1 MRLQNKISLITGAAH
16 GIGLSTA
23 IRFAQEGAI
32 VILTD
37 LDKIAGESAKTEVR
51 KHSPQSTFVYL
62 DVTERDSV
70 QSCVNE
76 ILGRFGRID
85 ILINNAGIIA
95 DAQFLKMS
103 EKDWDRVIAIN
114 LKGVFNCTQ
123 GVAPF
128 MAAQGYGK
136 IINASSISG
145 VFGNFGQ
152 TNYAAAKAGVIAM
165 TKVWAREL
173 GRKGILVN
181 ALAPGFI
188 ESAMTAAVPEKVRE
202 SVVQK
207 TPLGRMGR
215 AEEVANAYLFLA
227 SDESSFINGA
237 VLHVDGGLIL

>member
-37 LDKIAGESAKTEVR
+37 LDKIAGESAQTEVR
-51 KHSPQSTFVYL
+51 KLSPQSTFVYL

-95 DAQFLKMS
+95 DAQFLKMP
-103 EKDWDRVIAIN
+103 EEDWDRVIAIN
-114 LKGVFNCTQ
+114 LKGVFNCSQ
-123 GVAPF
+123 AVAPF

-145 VFGNFGQ
+145 VYGNFGQ
-152 TNYAAAKAGVIAM
+152 TNYAAAKAGVIAL

-237 VLHVDGGLIL
+237 VLHVDGGLVL

>member
-1 MRLQNKISLITGAAH
+1 MRLHNKISLITGAAH

-23 IRFAQEGAI
+23 IRFAQEGSI

-37 LDKIAGESAKTEVR
+37 LDRAAGESAQAEVR
-51 KHSPQSTFVYL
+51 EVSPRSTFACM
-62 DVTERDSV
+62 DVADRESV
-70 QSCVNE
+70 QCRVNE
-76 ILGRFGRID
+76 IHERFGRID
-85 ILINNAGIIA
+85 ILINNAGILA

-103 EKDWDRVIAIN
+103 EQDWDRVIDIN

-123 GVAPF
+123 AVAPF
-128 MAAQGYGK
+128 MVSQGYGK

-145 VFGNFGQ
+145 VYGNFGQ

-188 ESAMTAAVPEKVRE
+188 ESAMTAIVPEKVRE
-202 SVVQK
+202 AVVQK

-237 VLHVDGGLIL
+237 VIHVDGGLVL

>member
-1 MRLQNKISLITGAAH
+1 MRLQNKISLITGSAR

-37 LDKIAGESAKTEVR
+37 LDQKAGEDAQTEVR
-51 KHSPQSTFVYL
+51 KISPQSAFVCL
-62 DVTERDSV
+62 DVTERESV
-70 QSCVNE
+70 QCRVNE
-76 ILGRFGRID
+76 IQERFGRID
-85 ILINNAGIIA
+85 ILINNAGITA

-103 EKDWDRVIAIN
+103 EQDWDHIIDVN

-123 GVAPF
+123 AVAPF
-128 MAAQGYGK
+128 MATQGYGK
-136 IINASSISG
+136 IINVSSVSAIY
-145 VFGNFGQ
+145 GNFGQ

-188 ESAMTAAVPEKVRE
+188 EGAMTTTVPKKIRE

-215 AEEVANAYLFLA
+215 PEEVANAYLFLA

-237 VLHVDGGLIL
+237 VLQIDGGLVL